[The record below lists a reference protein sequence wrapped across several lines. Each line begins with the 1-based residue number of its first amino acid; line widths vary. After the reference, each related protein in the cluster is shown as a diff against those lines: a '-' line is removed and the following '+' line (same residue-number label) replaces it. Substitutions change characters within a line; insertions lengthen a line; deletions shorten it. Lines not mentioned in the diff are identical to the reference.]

1 MLTQSTLVRV
11 ETQVEAIPLLLSGAT
26 SEALMARPVSGQ
38 WSAHENLAHLARHHE
53 VFLERLHRILAES
66 APQLGRYS
74 AEEDSAWPEW
84 SSLSVEEVLIR
95 LKALR
100 GEIISLVRGLSQ
112 AEAIRVGIHPLFGE
126 MSLALWVEFFLLHE
140 AHHLYVV
147 MTRPGHVKRSLSP
160 KQLPRHMNEFAPP
173 GQLNC

>member
-1 MLTQSTLVRV
+1 MLTQSTLVRL
-11 ETQVEAIPLLLSGAT
+11 ETQLEAIPLLLRGAT
-26 SEALMARPVSGQ
+26 SEAIMARPVSGQ

-53 VFLERLHRILAES
+53 VFLERLHRILDES
-66 APQLGRYS
+66 TPRLGQYR

-84 SSLSVEEVLIR
+84 SSLSIEEVLIR

-100 GEIISLVRGLSQ
+100 VKIISLAKGLSR
-112 AEAIRVGIHPLFGE
+112 AEARRVGIHPLFGE

-147 MTRPGHVKRSLSP
+147 MTRLGHAKRSLSP
-160 KQLPRHMNEFAPP
+160 EATA
-173 GQLNC
+173 